1 MGNAK
6 FWYYPNPAGNR
17 LVTIDMGE
25 GLAEMF
31 SEFRKDADGGI
42 SLDGNS
48 FRSVGLTQEII
59 TIQRDR
65 MILGIDK
72 AMEYRALQAHLDNGN
87 VCSFSADSSKAW
99 CGYVL
104 TNPLSSGSTTVQVSN
119 NPFSSFVGSNIL
131 AADDYVIFDTKPPAA
146 ITEANKI
153 SSLSSGFSASNGG
166 TITLD
171 RKCAFRYDVDTF
183 VRWFRFIP
191 IAKRPIEDIGRSIIT
206 NEHGML
212 YSLELRLEIDYAGWF
227 SFIPAYPDKTNEV
240 FAFPDENG
248 SDYYEAGLIGLD
260 GAISGRYSV
269 KDVDVGGLSSN
280 EYYGSHVRGN

>member
-6 FWYYPNPAGNR
+6 FWYYPYSGNR

-42 SLDGNS
+42 SLNGHS
-48 FRSVGLTQEII
+48 YRSVGLTQEVI

-65 MILGIDK
+65 MILGADK
-72 AMEYRALQAHLDNGN
+72 AMEFRALQAHLDNGN

-104 TNPLSSGSTTVQVSN
+104 TSPLSSGSTTVEVSN
-119 NPFSSFVGSNIL
+119 NPFSSFVGSNVL
-131 AADDYVIFDTKPPAA
+131 AADDFVIFDTQPPAA

-153 SSLSSGFSASNGG
+153 SSLSAGFSASNGG
-166 TITLD
+166 TLTLD
-171 RKCAFRYDVDTF
+171 RGCAFRYDIDTF

-206 NEHGML
+206 NEHGLM
-212 YSLELRLEIDYAGWF
+212 YSLELRLEIDYASWF
-227 SFIPAYPDKTNEV
+227 AFIPTGPEKIRETV
-240 FAFPDENG
+240 VFPDDTG
-248 SDYYEAGLIGLD
+248 VDYYE
-260 GAISGRYSV
+260 V
-269 KDVDVGGLSSN
+269 
-280 EYYGSHVRGN
+280 